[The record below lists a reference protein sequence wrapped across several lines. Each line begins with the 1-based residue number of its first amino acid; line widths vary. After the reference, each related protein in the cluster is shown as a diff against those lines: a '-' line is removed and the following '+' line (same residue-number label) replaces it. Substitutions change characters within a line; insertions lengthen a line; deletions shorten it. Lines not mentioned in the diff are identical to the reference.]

1 MPSTFVRNRFD
12 FRVFTASGRVKKSNA
27 IVKTMK
33 ISSCQRNASGV
44 NEMKIIGTQA
54 AAAQIVVKAI
64 VHASITRNTTSRIIQ
79 NHAMK
84 NKFTGNILSAIEFF
98 VNSCYNFRVGKNP
111 KEKANPQNR
120 AIFSAKFAAAICA
133 VILCAAFSSC
143 KKKAQRT
150 LEERTEL
157 SMKIDEAREKA
168 AWSYEIEGERLSKKI
183 SSVDA
188 IEKNIPLE
196 PISMIALEG
205 GRPFPAIFPELEG
218 FTALDTTDI
227 QGEVLDTVSGFCR
240 ALIEHT
246 SPSRKSDS
254 KKNESEE
261 KKSESE
267 EEDAQEDSSKIDGYF
282 PENTLY
288 SLVLFLADSE
298 EAGAVKSFVVGKPFV
313 DDENIEVPLRLSC
326 ENATVY
332 ALAYPAPHEESWK
345 IQQIEIYKVEEKNG
359 KTHGN

>member
-1 MPSTFVRNRFD
+1 M
-12 FRVFTASGRVKKSNA
+12 KKSSA

-33 ISSCQRNASGV
+33 ISSCHRNASGV

-120 AIFSAKFAAAICA
+120 AILPAKFAAAICA
-133 VILCAAFSSC
+133 MIFCAAFSSC

-196 PISMIALEG
+196 PLSMIALEG
-205 GRPFPAIFPELEG
+205 GGPFPAIFPELEG
-218 FTALDTTDI
+218 FAALDTTDI

-246 SPSRKSDS
+246 SPSRKNDS

-261 KKSESE
+261 KKSEKENGESE
-267 EEDAQEDSSKIDGYF
+267 EESAQEDSSKIDGYF
-282 PENTLY
+282 SENTLY

-298 EAGAVKSFVVGKPFV
+298 SAGAVKSFVVGKPFV